1 MVRSSVM
8 GLALAGGVS
17 WVLGTGVVLADTYLA
32 LGDSLAFGYSRLQ
45 QTPIGLGDNGYVR
58 RYADHLAGV
67 TGSRP
72 EILNLAVPGETTR
85 DFAGGPGLGV
95 LFNTNY
101 YDTNPFTEPVP
112 SQAELLGRALNEHV
126 AGTRTISTVTIHIG
140 ANDLFDV
147 TDRPGFFN
155 QSFAQQLLEAQA
167 RINEVAGFYGS
178 LLGDIRSAAPG
189 AEVFVM
195 GYYNPFAI
203 LPSDPLFP
211 VSDPAIMALNDAL
224 RGAAL
229 GAGAEFV
236 DVFDRFD
243 GREAE
248 LTRILTLDDRGEP
261 NIHPTELGYDELA
274 AALIAVP
281 APGSVAVLVIAGGVA
296 ARRRR

>member
-1 MVRSSVM
+1 MARSFVM
-8 GLALAGGVS
+8 GLAVAGAVS
-17 WVLGTGVVLADTYLA
+17 CVLGPGSALADTYLSI
-32 LGDSLAFGYSRLQ
+32 GDSLAFGYSRLQ

-67 TGSRP
+67 NGTRP
-72 EILNLAVPGETTR
+72 EVLNLAVPGETTR
-85 DFAGGPGLGV
+85 DFRGGPGLGV

-112 SQAELLGRALNEHV
+112 SQAELLAQALGEHV

-155 QSFAQQLLEAQA
+155 QSFAQQLAEAQA
-167 RINEVAGFYGS
+167 RIYEVASFYGS

-189 AEVFVM
+189 ADVFVM

-203 LPSDPLFP
+203 LPSDPLFSL
-211 VSDPAIMALNDAL
+211 SDPGIMLLNDAL
-224 RGAAL
+224 RGAAVD
-229 GAGAEFV
+229 AGVEFV

-248 LTRILTLDDRGEP
+248 LTRILTLDDRGDP

-281 APGSVAVLVIAGGVA
+281 APGSVVVLVLGGGVA